1 MTSSDIDGVICAI
14 CGIPK
19 VFIKFM
25 PHYDVDCRS
34 RACNRVQFYPNM
46 SSLPQPRKCPTIVDI
61 EEHCVC
67 CYYECMTNRIQNVVD
82 VVVSNVV
89 FFRTLLLRIPSHG
102 ISSGQVVSDWTASII
117 ELRVGFVPI
126 AKNGV

>member
-34 RACNRVQFYPNM
+34 RACNRVQFSLPNM
-46 SSLPQPRKCPTIVDI
+46 SSRTLPQPRKCPTIVDI
-61 EEHCVC
+61 EEHCEC
-67 CYYECMTNRIQNVVD
+67 CYYECMTNRIQNG
-82 VVVSNVV
+82 VVSNVV
-89 FFRTLLLRIPSHG
+89 LFRTLC
-102 ISSGQVVSDWTASII
+102 SGYHPM
-117 ELRVGFVPI
+117 E
-126 AKNGV
+126 